1 MQNATVTRGRARWGP
16 DDRIVFVGHDDDAGT
31 VGIFQQAFRSGQD
44 TSETRRL
51 LVGSD
56 PESGR
61 LTESFDISPDGS
73 RITVS
78 FGSYTRNI
86 MVANGVPGIEPLH
99 PESW

>member
-1 MQNATVTRGRARWGP
+1 MGQPPVLKP
-16 DDRIVFVGHDDDAGT
+16 YLAGT
-31 VGIFQQAFRSGQD
+31 M
-44 TSETRRL
+44 TWNRRL
-51 LVGSD
+51 G
-56 PESGR
+56 GR